1 MISGFHVLSQDQR
14 DKHGSYLYPPAGQQ
28 MKSQE
33 VSNIELDIELENKS
47 H

>member
-1 MISGFHVLSQDQR
+1 MISDFHVLSQAQR
-14 DKHGSYLYPPAGQQ
+14 DKQGSYLYPPAGQQ

-33 VSNIELDIELENKS
+33 VSNIGLDMEPENKS